1 MALLVY
7 FSTKSLNTHRFV
19 LKTGLRAMRIPLDSG
34 EEMLK
39 VHEPFVLVTPT
50 FADGEGRG
58 AVPKPV
64 IRFLNDPDNR
74 SFIRGVIASGNRNF
88 GQYFACAGDVV
99 ATRCKVPCLYKFELM
114 GTSEDVDIV
123 RNGVNRLWQR
133 PPSQPSWNEK
143 SLAQ

>member
-7 FSTKSLNTHRFV
+7 FSSMSLNTHRFV
-19 LKTGLRAMRIPLDSG
+19 LKTGLRAMRIPLYMG
-34 EEMLK
+34 EAMLK

-58 AVPKPV
+58 AVPRRV
-64 IRFLNDPDNR
+64 IHFLNDPENR

-88 GQYFACAGDVV
+88 GQFFACAGDVIS
-99 ATRCKVPCLYKFELM
+99 TRCQVPCLYKFELA
-114 GTSEDVDIV
+114 GTPEDVEIV
-123 RNGVNRLWQR
+123 KNGVERLWQR
-133 PPSQPSWNEK
+133 LPSQPSWKEK